1 MPSPS
6 ELLFGK
12 LAVMNKMVSPQQ
24 VDECIQLQEMFQK
37 TSVEMTLGEILVK
50 KKYMTQPQVEQIV
63 KAQHYLEVRKEDLRF
78 GEIAVANGFTSQGQ
92 VHEVLQLQEAVFK
105 KGQDPPR
112 IGQILIEK
120 QYLTQ
125 QQVIACL
132 KAQARMA
139 ETQAQQQAA
148 AAAAAAA
155 APPAPA
161 PPTGPVPR
169 ATRVTRAPTQIVP
182 SPVVGPP
189 PGRAATRMMPAV
201 GGPRPPQRPPAD
213 EHPSQMGVPAVAP
226 VPPEIAQG
234 VNVDGCCATAHA
246 AILAM
251 TGGRDKTIL
260 IVEVEGDLDGHTFP
274 YFEEFMNKVVEA
286 GYQNVVIDCK
296 KLNYIASPGIGV
308 LVGAAR
314 RCRDAQGDI
323 RLCSLP
329 AKIIPV
335 IEMLGF
341 KNIIRTFEHD
351 KGAINSF
358 KYM

>member
-1 MPSPS
+1 M
-6 ELLFGK
+6 LFGK
-12 LAVMNKMVSPQQ
+12 LAVMNKMVSSQQ
-24 VDECIQLQEMFQK
+24 VDECIGLQEMFQK
-37 TSVEMTLGEILVK
+37 TSVEMTLGEILIK
-50 KKYMTQPQVEQIV
+50 KKYMTQAQVDQIV
-63 KAQHYLEVRKEDLRF
+63 KAQHYLEVRKEDIRF

-92 VHEVLQLQEAVFK
+92 IHECLQLQEAVFK
-105 KGQDPPR
+105 RNQDPPR
-112 IGQILIEK
+112 IGQVLLEK
-120 QYLTQ
+120 QYMSQ
-125 QQVIACL
+125 QQVVACL

-148 AAAAAAA
+148 MAAATPA
-155 APPAPA
+155 APPTTAPA
-161 PPTGPVPR
+161 APTGPVPK
-169 ATRVTRAPTQIVP
+169 ATRVSRAPTQIVP

-189 PGRAATRMMPAV
+189 PGRTATRMLPAM
-201 GGPRPPQRPPAD
+201 GGARSTQRSPA
-213 EHPSQMGVPAVAP
+213 EENPSQVESIAAAI
-226 VPPEIAQG
+226 PPDIAQG
-234 VNVDGCCATAHA
+234 VNVDGCVATAHA
-246 AILAM
+246 SILPT

-260 IVEVEGDLDGHTFP
+260 VVEVEGDLDGHTFP
-274 YFEEFMNKVVEA
+274 YFEEFMNKVVDA
-286 GYQNVVIDCK
+286 GYQNIVIDCK

-329 AKIIPV
+329 AKVIPI

-341 KNIIRTFEHD
+341 KNIIRTYDHE